1 VKDKDESLTDVLT
14 DIAMTWQDHKQ
25 LEEEEEQRKKK
36 GYKLS
41 KKSLLGK

>member
-25 LEEEEEQRKKK
+25 LEEAARQQEEEEDVSQ
-36 GYKLS
+36 
-41 KKSLLGK
+41 